1 MEEGR
6 MEAAVNIFA
15 NRRLILFFFAK
26 VFRDKKCIQR
36 IWREKVWIARAKYG
50 VWQCDQMLK
59 WKVAQIF
66 QRFPKNIHGRLY
78 LKTDIFE
85 NGPKSNKFLATNF

>member
-50 VWQCDQMLK
+50 VARRQCVTVWPDVEMK
-59 WKVAQIF
+59 SSPN
-66 QRFPKNIHGRLY
+66 FPKVSQKYPQQVIL
-78 LKTDIFE
+78 E
-85 NGPKSNKFLATNF
+85 NWHFWKWPKKQ

>member
-36 IWREKVWIARAKYG
+36 IWREKV
-50 VWQCDQMLK
+50 
-59 WKVAQIF
+59 
-66 QRFPKNIHGRLY
+66 
-78 LKTDIFE
+78 
-85 NGPKSNKFLATNF
+85 